1 MAGTFF
7 SNPLLFYRQSI
18 PPRIMAPSA
27 MQKILKGARKQ
38 QQAFGTRAWVAPF
51 PHEKLNDDKSR
62 VTKIIKVSPQ
72 PSDLF
77 QKVHSIKK
85 KFEQSS
91 SKPQT
96 KTTTAESEVAELS
109 TTFPAQ
115 ETPIMSGLEVQH
127 KSALECALGDK
138 ANMPPCMS
146 PEQDLLSA
154 TKVTTEPTIN
164 PAVAERTSKCVT
176 KRNTKRNTKRAAKPM
191 AGFKPLLRDSH
202 STLTDLAPM
211 ASMGYK
217 KSSSAVNTPQH
228 IKSSSSSP
236 TSINGVHLLLAV
248 IPIDHYAL
256 WIEDWE
262 NLLALSKDH
271 ISAYYS
277 SIQRQFDSAG
287 WQIYADCENKTLADL
302 LKKKVIDE
310 EVSGKKLI
318 CRYI

>member
-1 MAGTFF
+1 
-7 SNPLLFYRQSI
+7 
-18 PPRIMAPSA
+18 MAPSA

-38 QQAFGTRAWVAPF
+38 QQAFGPRAWAAPF

-62 VTKIIKVSPQ
+62 VTKTIKVSSH
-72 PSDLF
+72 PSNLF
-77 QKVHSIKK
+77 QKVHSINK

-91 SKPQT
+91 SKLQT
-96 KTTTAESEVAELS
+96 KTTTAESEVAEQS
-109 TTFPAQ
+109 TTLPAQ

-138 ANMPPCMS
+138 ANMPPCMA
-146 PEQDLLSA
+146 PEQDSVTA
-154 TKVTTEPTIN
+154 IKVTTEPTTN
-164 PAVAERTSKCVT
+164 PAVPERTSKRVT
-176 KRNTKRNTKRAAKPM
+176 KRNTKRNTKRAAEPM
-191 AGFKPLLRDSH
+191 AGFKPLPRDSH
-202 STLTDLAPM
+202 SPLTNLAPM
-211 ASMGYK
+211 APMGHK
-217 KSSSAVNTPQH
+217 KNSSAVKTPQH
-228 IKSSSSSP
+228 IKSSSSSL

-262 NLLALSKDH
+262 NFLTLSKDH

-287 WQIYADCENKTLADL
+287 WQVYADCENKTLADL

-310 EVSGKKLI
+310 EVFGKKLI